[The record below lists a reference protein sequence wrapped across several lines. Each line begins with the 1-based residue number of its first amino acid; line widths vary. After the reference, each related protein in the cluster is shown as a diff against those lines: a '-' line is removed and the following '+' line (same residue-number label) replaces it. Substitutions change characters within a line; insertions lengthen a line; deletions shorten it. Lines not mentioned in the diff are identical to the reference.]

1 VTALWR
7 DRLPLTPRRGSREH
21 LNQRRARFESLFREH
36 SGRVLDYALNRGMEL
51 QEAEDV
57 VSDTFLVCWRRLDD
71 VPGDALPWL
80 LVTARKTLANH
91 LRSKRRRD
99 ALKARVA
106 DDLAPVG
113 PGPVEPMEQTT
124 QRALLRQAVAELGE
138 KDREAIV
145 LVTWDGL
152 SNAEA
157 ASVLGC
163 SRAAFAVRSHRA
175 RVRLMKYLDDIRTY

>member
-80 LVTARKTLANH
+80 LVTA
-91 LRSKRRRD
+91 RD